1 MEEKIKQLCDQ
12 VRETAYAI
20 HEYHGTGHLE
30 KVYENALV
38 HRLKKAGLK
47 VEQQKP
53 IKVYDEDGTEIGDYY
68 ADLIVEGVL
77 IVELKACKTFTEE
90 HTAQIIGY
98 LRSSN
103 IEHGLLINFGSY
115 KFQIKKFILDRFKR
129 STPQP
134 ILSLSLFLSFVFSA
148 LSRG

>member
-38 HRLKKAGLK
+38 HRLK
-47 VEQQKP
+47 
-53 IKVYDEDGTEIGDYY
+53 
-68 ADLIVEGVL
+68 
-77 IVELKACKTFTEE
+77 
-90 HTAQIIGY
+90 
-98 LRSSN
+98 
-103 IEHGLLINFGSY
+103 
-115 KFQIKKFILDRFKR
+115 R

>member
-1 MEEKIKQLCDQ
+1 MDEKIKQLCDQ
-12 VRETAYAI
+12 IRETAYAI

-38 HRLKKAGLK
+38 HRLRKAGLK

-53 IKVYDEDGTEIGDYY
+53 LKVYDEDGTEIGDYY
-68 ADLIVEGVL
+68 ADLIVEGSL

-98 LRSSN
+98 LRSTN

-115 KFQIKKFILDRFKR
+115 KFQIKKFILDKLKR
-129 STPQP
+129 SSP
-134 ILSLSLFLSFVFSA
+134 LSKTLPTLLSFVSLAPF
-148 LSRG
+148 RG

>member
-1 MEEKIKQLCDQ
+1 M
-12 VRETAYAI
+12 
-20 HEYHGTGHLE
+20 
-30 KVYENALV
+30 YENALV

-115 KFQIKKFILDRFKR
+115 KFKIKKFILDRFKR

>member
-1 MEEKIKQLCDQ
+1 MDEKTKQLCDQ

-115 KFQIKKFILDRFKR
+115 KFKIKKFILDRFKR